1 MQNFELL
8 GKELERRG
16 KTEAVKKLAESPEGK
31 SLAAMI
37 DSQAL
42 EQAARSGDADA
53 LRQLL
58 STVLSTREGQRLAEN
73 VRKMMEK

>member
-37 DSQAL
+37 DPQAV

-58 STVLSTREGQRLAEN
+58 STVLSTRG
-73 VRKMMEK
+73 

>member
-37 DSQAL
+37 DPQAV

-58 STVLSTREGQRLAEN
+58 ATVLSTREGQRLAEN
-73 VRKMMEK
+73 VRTMMEK

>member
-8 GKELERRG
+8 GKEPERRG

-37 DSQAL
+37 DPQAV

>member
-37 DSQAL
+37 DPQAV